1 MRQKFGKILAIVV
14 PLSFL
19 LTISIVDQVYA
30 VSYPYKASLSAQNEV
45 PPVESSASGDAE
57 FTEPTNGI
65 IKYRV
70 NITGISNASGA
81 QIYAGAEGQNG
92 TVVADLLYTPTSQ
105 NRDMSYG
112 MIFRGDLDDSSL
124 KGPMT
129 GKTIDDLAAAM
140 DSGEIYLNV
149 QTGEHPDGEIRDQLS
164 KTDKIVNVESNPDS
178 SVGSNP
184 DSSKETWQT
193 FKDPENEFS
202 IEYPSS
208 WQLKPAENRFATTD
222 LTIMHSNGFQ
232 DGFVTMSYNIVPEEL
247 TQIIKKYGADQ
258 KDIDDV
264 FKTIFPTLLTSSSAA
279 FDSFHQVEDTD
290 YKKYKVDG
298 LGTASTIFSFKQS
311 GLDFAGWSVGA
322 LTGNKIFWFHYA
334 ADPNQFDSN
343 FPIAERML
351 QSIKLLDK

>member
-1 MRQKFGKILAIVV
+1 MASVV
-14 PLSFL
+14 LS
-19 LTISIVDQVYA
+19 LTVVLNMSVVDQQVYA
-30 VSYPYKASLSAQNEV
+30 VSYPYKATLSGQNQV
-45 PPVESSASGDAE
+45 PPVESSASGEAE
-57 FTEPTNGI
+57 FTAPANGI

-81 QIYAGAEGQNG
+81 QIHAGTEGQNG
-92 TVVADLLYTPTSQ
+92 DVVADLLYTPTSQ
-105 NRDMSYG
+105 NREMPYG
-112 MIFRGDLDDSSL
+112 MIFRGDLDESSL
-124 KGPMT
+124 KGPMA

-149 QTGEHPDGEIRDQLS
+149 QTREHPDGEIRDQLS
-164 KTDKIVNVESNPDS
+164 NTDKIVN
-178 SVGSNP
+178 VGSNP

-232 DGFVTMSYNIVPEEL
+232 DGFVTMSYNIVPEAL
-247 TQIIKKYGADQ
+247 TQIIKEYGADQ
-258 KDIDDV
+258 KDIEDA
-264 FKTIFPTLLTSSSAA
+264 FKIIFPTLLTSSSAA

-290 YKKYKVDG
+290 YNKYKVDG
-298 LGTASTIFSFKQS
+298 YGTASTIFSFEQS

-334 ADPNQFDSN
+334 AGPNQFDPN
-343 FPIAERML
+343 FPTAERML
-351 QSIKLLDK
+351 ESIKLLDK